1 VKLSKSKRRGVIKEY
16 LDDLEGSAA
25 EGADRKL
32 EQWFFTDWLRQRKR
46 RGGSSAPDGKAEQFF
61 LSTDNP
67 VVVAGIL
74 VGTGVLYSILTG
86 R

>member
-1 VKLSKSKRRGVIKEY
+1 RVALSRSKRRGRIKEY
-16 LDDLEGSAA
+16 LDELEVDA
-25 EGADRKL
+25 ADRGL

-46 RGGSSAPDGKAEQFF
+46 KGGVPSGEKEPFL

-74 VGTGVLYSILTG
+74 VGTGIVYSALT
-86 R
+86 